1 MASAG
6 PRGRKEERAAWDPEH
21 LVVALQSYR
30 KLGGQPLPTVPSRP
44 LFASRCAGTVV
55 RAAML
60 HARQSGSRVGEVLEV
75 RIYIY
80 IADTRNCKRV
90 HLLCK
95 FLSPMYI
102 VTVSYI

>member
-6 PRGRKEERAAWDPEH
+6 PRGRKEERAAWGPEH

-80 IADTRNCKRV
+80 ILRILEIVNEYIYYV
-90 HLLCK
+90 NSYHLCI
-95 FLSPMYI
+95 S
-102 VTVSYI
+102 

>member
-6 PRGRKEERAAWDPEH
+6 PRGRKKERAAWDPEH

-60 HARQSGSRVGEVLEV
+60 HARQSGSRVGEVL
-75 RIYIY
+75 
-80 IADTRNCKRV
+80 ADTRNCQRV
-90 HLLCK
+90 HYVNSYHLCI
-95 FLSPMYI
+95 S
-102 VTVSYI
+102 